1 MQIYFRG
8 KEKEMMS
15 TIDLKRLES
24 RAFMAYHQ
32 DGLYDMFIGTFLI
45 INFIPRILSDAGFSS
60 FASIGILFGVMAAA
74 GVGFIMLRRK
84 ITIPRLGM
92 AQFGPH
98 RKIRKRKSMAIMA
111 VSVSLTAL
119 VFFLSIAFW
128 NGLLTDFGKILHNH
142 LLLGLFFGLKMLVVF
157 SFVSYFLDF
166 IRGYFIGV
174 ILAASVFLYI
184 YTKDPTSMTGGGVI
198 LFIIGTIYLIRFLK
212 KNPLPEKIMED

>member
-1 MQIYFRG
+1 MT
-8 KEKEMMS
+8 S

-32 DGLYDMFIGTFLI
+32 DGLWDMFIGTILI
-45 INFIPRILSDAGFSS
+45 INFIPGILSDAGFSS
-60 FASIGILFGVMAAA
+60 FASLGIFFGMMAATY
-74 GVGFIMLRRK
+74 GGFRTLRRK

-128 NGLLTDFGKILHNH
+128 NGLLTDFGKILHNP
-142 LLLGLFFGLKMLVVF
+142 LLLGLFFAMKMLVVF

-166 IRGYFIGV
+166 IRGYFIGA
-174 ILAASVFLYI
+174 IMAASVFLLI
-184 YTKDPTSMTGGGVI
+184 YTKDSTYMMGGGVI

-212 KNPLPEKIMED
+212 KNSLPEKIMED

>member
-1 MQIYFRG
+1 
-8 KEKEMMS
+8 MMS

-32 DGLYDMFIGTFLI
+32 DGLWDMFIGTLLI
-45 INFIPRILSDAGFSS
+45 INFIPGILSDAGFSS
-60 FASIGILFGVMAAA
+60 FASIGIFFGMMAAA
-74 GVGFIMLRRK
+74 YGAFITLRRK
-84 ITIPRLGM
+84 ITISRLGM

-128 NGLLTDFGKILHNH
+128 NGALPDFGKILHNP
-142 LLLGLFFGLKMLVVF
+142 LLLGLFFAMKMLIVF

-174 ILAASVFLYI
+174 ILAASVGLYI
-184 YTKDPTSMTGGGVI
+184 YTKDSIYMTGGGVI
-198 LFIIGTIYLIRFLK
+198 LVIIGTIYLIRFLK